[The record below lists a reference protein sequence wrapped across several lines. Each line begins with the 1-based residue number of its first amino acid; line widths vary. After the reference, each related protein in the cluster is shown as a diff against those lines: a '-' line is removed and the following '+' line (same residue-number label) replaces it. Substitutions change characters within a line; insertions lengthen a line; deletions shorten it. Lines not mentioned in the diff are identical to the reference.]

1 MVKANHPKAT
11 DIMDPV
17 IKILKMSWRTEAN
30 FVDCGVFAMRHMEV
44 YKGNGTV
51 GFDTGFLKEDS
62 DQKKQLDGLR
72 VKFLTKLL
80 LSDLNM
86 RKNEIMKESEEYEKL
101 PGFEKAKL
109 KADSLERIEARL
121 IKMI

>member
-1 MVKANHPKAT
+1 MHINVHLRLCNFFQTSMMSDYLVKANHPKAT

-86 RKNEIMKESEEYEKL
+86 IRM
-101 PGFEKAKL
+101 
-109 KADSLERIEARL
+109 R
-121 IKMI
+121 